1 MIAHV
6 IDALA
11 ASEHIS
17 RIIISTDD
25 PHIIDIIPEA
35 SQLRAE
41 GRLSIVVAQANL
53 VDSVDTALIDSGYP
67 AIVTTADNALLTA
80 RDIDSF
86 VDAARSDDAEI
97 AIAFARRDD
106 VLTAH
111 PKGQIRFYKFSD
123 GAYSNCNLFWLAN
136 KRVLTAVESFREGGQ
151 FAKYPGRI
159 LRAFGVFNMLAFLLR
174 LGSLDDA
181 MRVLSRR
188 FNVKITSVLV
198 KDGALAIDVDNERTR
213 IIAEEL
219 LSARAMKHRA

>member
-136 KRVLTAVESFREGGQ
+136 KRVLTAVESFREGGSL
-151 FAKYPGRI
+151 RNI
-159 LRAFGVFNMLAFLLR
+159 LAVSCVHLECLTCSRFCYVSEASMMRCVFCHDALMSKSPRCSSRMVRLR
-174 LGSLDDA
+174 LMSTTNVRA
-181 MRVLSRR
+181 LSQK
-188 FNVKITSVLV
+188 NC
-198 KDGALAIDVDNERTR
+198 
-213 IIAEEL
+213 
-219 LSARAMKHRA
+219 